1 MDISLSADPESK
13 ISRKRGSWIY
23 LLEFNVKSID
33 AAQISNVVNGGPILV
48 PIGEVLLTLTSVLH
62 SLRPQPCENGS
73 SFCTTRSD
81 LQFADDRTFTMAAMG
96 ANQFNS
102 VKDQEAFINWYVI
115 ISYGSTVTGATIV
128 VYTED
133 NVSWALGFGLSAVA
147 NIVGLAV
154 FFLGSH
160 YYHQIK
166 LQGSPFTNLA
176 RVIIAAIRKRKVP
189 LSSKIED
196 YYCGHKAV
204 QIEVLAPTKSLSF
217 KDRRRNPIGW
227 LHCKTMEPLFNTES
241 GGPQNL
247 LEDFPLLSS
256 AIFLSTPIAVLSS
269 LTILQALTMDR
280 HLGPHFKIPAGSMIV
295 FILASTASKRL
306 KVAQTHHLVN
316 QTGCVVPMSVFRL
329 VLQLAVIGFGEA
341 FHYPGQVTL
350 YYQEFPKSLR
360 STATAMISL
369 IMGIAYYVSTA
380 FVDLLQ
386 KITAW
391 LPDNINKGR
400 LDYVYW
406 MFPLLGALNFGY
418 FLIRTKFYK

>member
-1 MDISLSADPESK
+1 M
-13 ISRKRGSWIY
+13 
-23 LLEFNVKSID
+23 
-33 AAQISNVVNGGPILV
+33 
-48 PIGEVLLTLTSVLH
+48 
-62 SLRPQPCENGS
+62 
-73 SFCTTRSD
+73 
-81 LQFADDRTFTMAAMG
+81 
-96 ANQFNS
+96 
-102 VKDQEAFINWYVI
+102 
-115 ISYGSTVTGATIV
+115 
-128 VYTED
+128 
-133 NVSWALGFGLSAVA
+133 AVA
-147 NIVGLAV
+147 GL
-154 FFLGSH
+154 F
-160 YYHQIK
+160 
-166 LQGSPFTNLA
+166 
-176 RVIIAAIRKRKVP
+176 
-189 LSSKIED
+189 E
-196 YYCGHKAV
+196 
-204 QIEVLAPTKSLSF
+204 
-217 KDRRRNPIGW
+217 
-227 LHCKTMEPLFNTES
+227 
-241 GGPQNL
+241 
-247 LEDFPLLSS
+247 
-256 AIFLSTPIAVLSS
+256 
-269 LTILQALTMDR
+269 
-280 HLGPHFKIPAGSMIV
+280 
-295 FILASTASKRL
+295 SKRL